1 MTGNILRPLPLQKVK
16 NFIDDIERFEAE
28 RTLIN
33 PTQRDI
39 DDYLFL
45 HNSVVE
51 LLSLTDKINEVIATL
66 NAVLELVDP
75 PSP

>member
-1 MTGNILRPLPLQKVK
+1 MTGNILRPLPIQKVK

-28 RTLIN
+28 RTLTE